1 MMGLIENITVK
12 PAEAPARVIVNAR
25 TGAVVI
31 NGAVRITSAAV
42 THGKLTVRVDEQPRV
57 VQPLPF
63 SKGKTAV
70 EESSN
75 LEVTEERNPM
85 FEFKGGA
92 SLADIV
98 KAVNAIGAS
107 PADLVAILEAM
118 KQAGEIGRAHAELQS
133 LMRIS
138 YAVF

>member
-1 MMGLIENITVK
+1 M
-12 PAEAPARVIVNAR
+12 
-25 TGAVVI
+25 
-31 NGAVRITSAAV
+31 RISDWSSDV
-42 THGKLTVRVDEQPRV
+42 CSSDLPRV

-118 KQAGEIGRAHAELQS
+118 KRSEERRVGKECVSRVDLGGR
-133 LMRIS
+133 RIIKKKNNKKMTTTES
-138 YAVF
+138 TKKRKS